1 MTRRIG
7 VDHDGQRLPT
17 EQEAAIIQR
26 VQAFCADIVEKRDG
40 KWTLEDGIALGNMF
54 NESDDAFDLFTF
66 VDEKTGH
73 WMVGYR
79 TDDGREWFHILRQM
93 RNQPG
98 SGLLETMRGPYAGHN
113 AAGGAQ

>member
-1 MTRRIG
+1 MSKRIG
-7 VDHDGQRLPT
+7 CDHSFQRLPST
-17 EQEAAIIQR
+17 QELVIIQR
-26 VQAFCADIVEKRDG
+26 VQSYCADLAEKG
-40 KWTLEDGIALGNMF
+40 GEWTAEDGIALGNMF
-54 NESDDAFDLFTF
+54 NEAADPFDLFTF

-73 WMVGYR
+73 FTVGYR